1 MLDVDP
7 AARLTLVNMH
17 GRMDQIPPDDGVNQ
31 VLVSHRTLVAEI
43 VPQPLMLRP
52 SKPGRDETRDVPTD
66 RFEKVKELRVREKET
81 LVRQMIRVVTDD
93 LATWAC
99 QFTHCLKS

>member
-31 VLVSHRTLVAEI
+31 VLVSHRSLVAEI
-43 VPQPLMLRP
+43 VPQPLTGGRLSIP
-52 SKPGRDETRDVPTD
+52 SG
-66 RFEKVKELRVREKET
+66 
-81 LVRQMIRVVTDD
+81 D
-93 LATWAC
+93 L
-99 QFTHCLKS
+99 QQNRLEPV